1 MSGIISN
8 FFSKIKPHALAF
20 CALWNEWM
28 TQFTF
33 RAFLWYEFWESGLE
47 KLPAGNKSLFFMDVV
62 DHLADG
68 DSRILR
74 RFLENNWFSKV
85 SAHFP
90 APIKMLPDDFTW
102 LVVMFAELIFSWLL
116 LVGCGTRWAASAL
129 FFLSL
134 IAWYSVHAHYG
145 YNVCDNGWKMPLIYL
160 ILLLAIVV
168 QGPSKLSV
176 DRFVAYWMEGSKK
189 K

>member
-1 MSGIISN
+1 MG
-8 FFSKIKPHALAF
+8 FFSDFSTKVKPHALAF

-33 RAFLWYEFWESGLE
+33 RAFLWYEFLQSGLE
-47 KLPAGNKSLFFMDVV
+47 KLPSGDKSIFFMDVI

-74 RFLENNWFSKV
+74 RFLENNWFGRV
-85 SAHFP
+85 SSHFP
-90 APIKMLPDDFTW
+90 GLIRMLPDDFTW

-116 LVGCGTRWAASAL
+116 LIGLCTRWSASVL
-129 FFLSL
+129 FFLSV
-134 IAWYSVHAHYG
+134 IAWMSVHASLG
-145 YNVCDNGWKMPLIYL
+145 YNVCENGWKMPLIYL

-176 DRFVAYWMEGSKK
+176 DKFITYWWSSSKK
-189 K
+189 